1 MFAWSGQFS
10 NQAERRGALI
20 LCNIVGPSDRLCVIN
35 KLSYLFLISHS
46 LPVLLTEG
54 METPEFWSLLGG
66 KADYSHHSIK
76 NEVGHIAYIL
86 AKIIINDSPQ
96 IPDYYANSIYLYS
109 NNHFIMKH
117 QLSKS
122 VSTTIVK

>member
-1 MFAWSGQFS
+1 MFVHKTLA
-10 NQAERRGALI
+10 
-20 LCNIVGPSDRLCVIN
+20 
-35 KLSYLFLISHS
+35 KLYSV
-46 LPVLLTEG
+46 PELLTEG

-66 KADYSHHSIK
+66 KANYSHHSIK
-76 NEVGHIAYIL
+76 NEVRYINTS
-86 AKIIINDSPQ
+86 KTSINDFPQ
-96 IPDYYANSIYLYS
+96 IPDYYANSVYLYS